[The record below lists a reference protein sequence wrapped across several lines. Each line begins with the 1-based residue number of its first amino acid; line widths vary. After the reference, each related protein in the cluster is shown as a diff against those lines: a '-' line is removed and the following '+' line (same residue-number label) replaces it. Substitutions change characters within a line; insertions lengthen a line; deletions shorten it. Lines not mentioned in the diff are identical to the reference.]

1 MQELAEKNKLKSHM
15 KVPFFCALVEMACR
29 EEGITK
35 TVHDLAQANSG
46 AFAMKAE
53 VELLQV
59 QPLEGRALRANFK
72 APQATKVLAKSLA
85 FDGVQV
91 TLAPLQRLPGSNEA
105 TCMVTWQGAREAHAG
120 QIEEHLRKQV
130 DELNQAK
137 HEEKIAKNIAK
148 QSQLLCIDLGRTR
161 TRISSVEED
170 LAKRYVARL
179 GLAAQVVA
187 PAMHIAN
194 QALQHD
200 FVKQGKGLLEH
211 SLAAAA
217 MASAIFIVAWLL
229 DAEIKPRLADVATVV
244 KVSEGSVQTAYRQM
258 REQIRKLLPK
268 GFVIQHKLGVEGL
281 PKLEEKTRKRSA
293 DLM

>member
-1 MQELAEKNKLKSHM
+1 M

-29 EEGITK
+29 EEPHPKFESISEGEGITK

-85 FDGVQV
+85 FDGVQ
-91 TLAPLQRLPGSNEA
+91 
-105 TCMVTWQGAREAHAG
+105 
-120 QIEEHLRKQV
+120 
-130 DELNQAK
+130 
-137 HEEKIAKNIAK
+137 
-148 QSQLLCIDLGRTR
+148 
-161 TRISSVEED
+161 D